1 MNITVYGASS
11 NTLDK
16 KYVDKIELLGE
27 TLAKRGHGL
36 VFGGGASG
44 AMGASARGA
53 KKGNAKKILGIAPKF
68 FNVDGVLYTDCTDFI
83 YTDDMR
89 ERKSLLESECDAF
102 IIAPG
107 GVGTFDEFFEILTLK
122 QLGRHNK
129 PMVLLNLF
137 GYYDPLLKLMEN
149 AEKENCLNKATLDL
163 YFVTDDIE
171 KAFDY
176 IENYSEPL
184 RDLTYYKDVN
194 NDLSDQQD

>member
-11 NTLDK
+11 NTLDI
-16 KYVDKIELLGE
+16 KYVKAIEELGK
-27 TLAKRGHGL
+27 TLAKRGHHL

-53 KKGNAKKILGIAPKF
+53 KLGGAKILGIAPKF
-68 FNVDGVLYTDCTDFI
+68 FNADGVLYEDCTEFI
-83 YTDDMR
+83 FTEDMR
-89 ERKSLLESECDAF
+89 ERKSLLESKADAF

-137 GYYDPLLKLMEN
+137 GYYDPLIKLMEN
-149 AEKENCLNKATLDL
+149 AEKENCLNKATIDL
-163 YFVTDDIE
+163 YYVTNDLIKCFE
-171 KAFDY
+171 Y
-176 IENYSEPL
+176 IENYNEPL
-184 RDLTYYKDVN
+184 RDLSYYKDVN
-194 NDLSDQQD
+194 NDLSDQID